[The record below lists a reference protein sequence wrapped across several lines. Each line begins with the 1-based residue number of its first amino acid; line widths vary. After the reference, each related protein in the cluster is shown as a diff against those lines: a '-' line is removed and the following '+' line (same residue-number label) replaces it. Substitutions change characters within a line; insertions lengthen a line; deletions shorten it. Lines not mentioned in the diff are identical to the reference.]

1 MRLILPTPKPWQFDP
16 KRYEGCTP
24 NEWEWNEVPLPGI
37 GPGEIAWV
45 LDEIQ
50 ESVSMDGPI
59 QERVGCVLRHH
70 APWVPRPADRALIA
84 DAPLLL
90 AELIREREKVA
101 KLEADLRQGALDR
114 SAMTVE
120 IERLRAALEAA
131 LYDHCGG
138 RWPDVPCDPNPMHC
152 PEWHGLARAA
162 LKGTP

>member
-1 MRLILPTPKPWQFDP
+1 MPTDPTPKPAMDP
-16 KRYEGCTP
+16 
-24 NEWEWNEVPLPGI
+24 
-37 GPGEIAWV
+37 
-45 LDEIQ
+45 
-50 ESVSMDGPI
+50 SS
-59 QERVGCVLRHH
+59 
-70 APWVPRPADRALIA
+70 
-84 DAPLLL
+84 APLLL